1 MNSALVGSGQW
12 YSDRCNYSGP
22 EGPDRS
28 WQERSCSW
36 QDWSNRNSVGRG
48 WCVSGNVFVDVLDVG
63 DVTGDVVGDVVGD
76 DLSSAVG
83 KVDVVFAVGRVTVSG
98 LLVPEV
104 GSAMEGVNLDS
115 VVELV
120 DWRCVGVDRSGGI
133 WNWKFRKGT
142 KYFGKVPKKSFD
154 NTSGSS
160 KLRIDLRNT

>member
-48 WCVSGNVFVDVLDVG
+48 WCVSGNGFVDVLDVG
-63 DVTGDVVGDVVGD
+63 DVTGDVVGDVVSD

-120 DWRCVGVDRSGGI
+120 DWRCVRERGHMELEVQERNKIFWKGTQEIFRQHIWFIKIKDRSQEHLG
-133 WNWKFRKGT
+133 
-142 KYFGKVPKKSFD
+142 
-154 NTSGSS
+154 
-160 KLRIDLRNT
+160 L